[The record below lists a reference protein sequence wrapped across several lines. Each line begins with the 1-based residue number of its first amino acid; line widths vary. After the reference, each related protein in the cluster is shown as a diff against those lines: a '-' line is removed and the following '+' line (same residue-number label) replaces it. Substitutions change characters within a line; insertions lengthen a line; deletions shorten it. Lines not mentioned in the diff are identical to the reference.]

1 MRDCCAWGCDERLFL
16 KALCAILSR
25 NGMETGTPVRNRLI
39 ASFACAASLA
49 AAPAMAQGTGK
60 GWAGELWPR
69 GGLADSDSASGN
81 GAGLLDGTLSY
92 SFDNG
97 ITIKAEGQGN
107 SLLGNDGYGGKVQ
120 AWWELPGLGL
130 IGVFAENARS
140 DSLTQRRYVAFG
152 ELIVLGFTVRGQAGY
167 VPGDRTAT
175 NEVDGGFFG
184 LASGGWYPSDQ
195 LGLNIG
201 GATQAGEGLGFGN
214 VEWMPGFMPPGT
226 SITFDGGAG
235 GNGFLIGVVGVRV
248 TFGPGAGTTVRGR
261 QVGSAPGF
269 TNTVIGAFGDT
280 RRSPPPTPPP
290 SPNTGS

>member
-1 MRDCCAWGCDERLFL
+1 M
-16 KALCAILSR
+16 S
-25 NGMETGTPVRNRLI
+25 VHNRLI
-39 ASFACAASLA
+39 ATFACAACLGAS
-49 AAPAMAQGTGK
+49 PAMAQGT

-69 GGLADSDSASGN
+69 GGGADSNSSSGN
-81 GAGLLDGTLSY
+81 AAGLLDGTLSY

-97 ITIKAEGQGN
+97 ITVKGEAQGN
-107 SLLGNDGYGGKVQ
+107 SVLGNNGYGGKVQ

-130 IGVFAENARS
+130 IGIFAESARS

-152 ELIVLGFTVRGQAGY
+152 ELTLLAFTLRGQAGY
-167 VPGDRTAT
+167 VPSDRTAT
-175 NEVDGGFFG
+175 NKVDGGFFG

-195 LGLNIG
+195 LGLNLG

-226 SITFDGGAG
+226 SLTFDGGAG

-261 QVGSAPGF
+261 QVGSTPGF
-269 TNTVIGAFGDT
+269 TNYVIGAFGDT
-280 RRSPPPTPPP
+280 RLPAPEPPPFD
-290 SPNTGS
+290 PNSF